1 MDGTEVHGRRT
12 GTAARV
18 VVAAVF
24 VEALVLLG
32 YGVFLAYET
41 VAEQPLDRVGAAF
54 LAVIVVLFGGALLGC
69 ARAVLRRRPEARVP
83 LLLWQVLQVTV
94 AVPAVQQPDGLSR
107 WGIGVPLIVL
117 AVVVGAGML
126 HPAVLG
132 PLSGPAGPPSED

>member
-18 VVAAVF
+18 VVAAVLL
-24 VEALVLLG
+24 EALVLIG
-32 YGVFLAYET
+32 YGVFLAFET
-41 VAEQPLDRVGAAF
+41 VAAQPADRVGAAF
-54 LAVIVVLFGGALLGC
+54 LALIVVLFGFALLGC
-69 ARAVLRRRPEARVP
+69 ARAVLRRRPEVRVP

-94 AVPAVQQPDGLSR
+94 AVPALQQPEAISR

-117 AVVVGAGML
+117 ALVVGAGMV

-132 PLSGPAGPPSED
+132 PMSGPTGSPSED